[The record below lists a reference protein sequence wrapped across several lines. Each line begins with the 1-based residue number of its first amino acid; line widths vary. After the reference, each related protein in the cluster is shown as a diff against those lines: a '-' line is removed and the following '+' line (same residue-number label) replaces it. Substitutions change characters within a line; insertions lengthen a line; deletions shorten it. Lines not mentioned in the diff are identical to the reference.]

1 MDFCVEV
8 SEEEM
13 RREREKARE
22 LRKSQW
28 WKNRIASGIC
38 HYCGGKFPPR
48 ELTLDHILPIVRGGK
63 SSRGNCVA
71 ACKACNSRKQHLL
84 PVEWEE
90 FLTGQDKKV

>member
-71 ACKACNSRKQHLL
+71 ACKGCNSRKQHLL

-90 FLTGQDKKV
+90 FLTGQDKKD